1 MPLIVNIPPFVVN
14 SPFHGLRVVPCKL
27 TYNYHCF
34 CFFTMIKYLCIIEK
48 KSEDSL
54 MVSFGNNRRRKC
66 SMNTLEV
73 LTLVLVI
80 FTALAYIDNHQNKK

>member
-1 MPLIVNIPPFVVN
+1 MRPLANRSHAAIKI
-14 SPFHGLRVVPCKL
+14 
-27 TYNYHCF
+27 YQNYHCT
-34 CFFTMIKYLCIIEK
+34 CFLTMIEYLCIVEQ

>member
-1 MPLIVNIPPFVVN
+1 MWFVVN
-14 SPFHGLRVVPCKL
+14 RSHAAVKIYC
-27 TYNYHCF
+27 NYHCI
-34 CFFTMIKYLCIIEK
+34 CFFTMIKYLCIVEQ

-54 MVSFGNNRRRKC
+54 VVSFGNNRRRKC

-80 FTALAYIDNHQNKK
+80 FAALWKAIHNNAYV

>member
-1 MPLIVNIPPFVVN
+1 MIVQW
-14 SPFHGLRVVPCKL
+14 
-27 TYNYHCF
+27 
-34 CFFTMIKYLCIIEK
+34 
-48 KSEDSL
+48 SEDSL

>member
-1 MPLIVNIPPFVVN
+1 MVKY
-14 SPFHGLRVVPCKL
+14 PC
-27 TYNYHCF
+27 
-34 CFFTMIKYLCIIEK
+34 MVEQ

-54 MVSFGNNRRRKC
+54 VVSFGNERRRKC

-80 FTALAYIDNHQNKK
+80 FTALAYIDNHHNKK

>member
-1 MPLIVNIPPFVVN
+1 
-14 SPFHGLRVVPCKL
+14 
-27 TYNYHCF
+27 
-34 CFFTMIKYLCIIEK
+34 MIGYLCIVEQ

-54 MVSFGNNRRRKC
+54 VVSFGNNRRRKC

-80 FTALAYIDNHQNKK
+80 FKALAYIDNHQNRK